1 MMDQLQQRR
10 IDRTLAYAF
19 DQVAFSFRHCLS
31 GLKKARI
38 SWTSASGCSRAA
50 KWSRKAGGP
59 AAGGG
64 GPKGWW
70 WSVPRPRGRGL
81 GPSPPQAP
89 PPPPALYNE
98 GTSLKSHKDHPLWYR
113 CLGDSR

>member
-19 DQVAFSFRHCLS
+19 DQVAFSFRHGLS

-50 KWSRKAGGP
+50 KWSRKTGGP
-59 AAGGG
+59 AGGG
-64 GPKGWW
+64 GRAEAR
-70 WSVPRPRGRGL
+70 VLLCPRATRPGL
-81 GPSPPQAP
+81 WAHSPPVDPPSAP
-89 PPPPALYNE
+89 PGLS
-98 GTSLKSHKDHPLWYR
+98 GR
-113 CLGDSR
+113 